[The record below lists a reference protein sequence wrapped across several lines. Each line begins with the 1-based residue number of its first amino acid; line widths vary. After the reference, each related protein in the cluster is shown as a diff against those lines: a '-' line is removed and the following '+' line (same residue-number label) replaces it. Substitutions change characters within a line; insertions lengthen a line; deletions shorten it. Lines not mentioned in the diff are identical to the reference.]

1 MHIHLHAICMQIG
14 TLLCMHSTMHATDA
28 TDDDGWNA
36 HGNGGSGTDD
46 DGWNSHGNGGSGSD
60 DEGCGSGTGKCG
72 SGDSC
77 GGGDGCGCLVDSCG
91 NSDHCCSGPSGDSC
105 GNGDS
110 CAGGAGCGCAGDSC
124 GGGCGC
130 AGDSC
135 GVGDNCESGTGV
147 VSSVVSSIHTTVCT
161 WMDIK
166 YKNEI
171 TMNILCHTKCIR
183 YYIILV

>member
-1 MHIHLHAICMQIG
+1 MSFPALDALDLRWCGISKSVQCCTSADVSVVDIASRVAWVG
-14 TLLCMHSTMHATDA
+14 ESGSDTTGA

-36 HGNGGSGTDD
+36 Y
-46 DGWNSHGNGGSGSD
+46 GNGGSGSD
-60 DEGCGSGTGKCG
+60 DDCRSDTGKCG

-77 GGGDGCGCLVDSCG
+77 GNGDSCGGDGCGCA
-91 NSDHCCSGPSGDSC
+91 GDNC
-105 GNGDS
+105 GNGGD
-110 CAGGAGCGCAGDSC
+110 GCSCAGDSC
-124 GGGCGC
+124 GGGC

-135 GVGDNCESGTGV
+135 SVGDNCESGTGV

-166 YKNEI
+166 YKNKI